1 LFYVLVAPEPMT
13 LPQAAPSLK
22 VGRTVLTINVTW
34 DTLLLVSSEQD
45 GKDPK
50 IKDLVA
56 EESLVQSR

>member
-1 LFYVLVAPEPMT
+1 MT

-22 VGRTVLTINVTW
+22 VGRTVLTINVIW
-34 DTLLLVSSEQD
+34 DTLFLVSSEQD

-56 EESLVQSR
+56 EESLVQFR